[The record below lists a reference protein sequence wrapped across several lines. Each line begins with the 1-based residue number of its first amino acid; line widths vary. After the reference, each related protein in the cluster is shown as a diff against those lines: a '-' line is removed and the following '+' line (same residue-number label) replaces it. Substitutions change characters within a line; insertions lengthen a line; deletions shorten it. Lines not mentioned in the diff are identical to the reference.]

1 MSVHRIAPH
10 CSWSSSAPW
19 NSQWLFVWGT
29 LRGAL
34 GWRASAAEMRNK
46 SCPIVTFE
54 TERKGGFEFKHML
67 PFTDENLARLIRAAR
82 DVPQHYRGVWLRQ
95 PSRST
100 RRRDVRRSEA
110 LAFSLRRFL
119 SGTTSRRAAN
129 RNFPGSNSYFDGGQR
144 PAARSS
150 ALWAR

>member
-1 MSVHRIAPH
+1 MDAGGDTNQTAIMDGGSTAGLP
-10 CSWSSSAPW
+10 SSRHICGLPARRLSAFA
-19 NSQWLFVWGT
+19 ST
-29 LRGAL
+29 TAE
-34 GWRASAAEMRNK
+34 GWRSRERRAAKYGWTR
-46 SCPIVTFE
+46 SF
-54 TERKGGFEFKHML
+54 
-67 PFTDENLARLIRAAR
+67 ARLIRAAR

-129 RNFPGSNSYFDGGQR
+129 RNFPGSNSYFDFGQR
-144 PAARSS
+144 PVARSS
-150 ALWAR
+150 ALWASRS

>member
-1 MSVHRIAPH
+1 MTVFANGGNNPCRSMS
-10 CSWSSSAPW
+10 
-19 NSQWLFVWGT
+19 
-29 LRGAL
+29 LRGWVCQRKAL
-34 GWRASAAEMRNK
+34 RSLDRRV

-119 SGTTSRRAAN
+119 SGTTSQIAHMVSA
-129 RNFPGSNSYFDGGQR
+129 PGS
-144 PAARSS
+144 A
-150 ALWAR
+150 